1 MGLLGH
7 VQGQISCSL
16 ELTPLETGAA
26 HRQGTD
32 PLQGAFHGGG
42 HGAGAEH
49 VGAEVGAVVDAR
61 QHQIRCFVH
70 QFAQGQLHAIGRCA
84 AAGPGGHA
92 RCKQFVRPFGAQ
104 GGLQGQAVAGGGAF
118 LVGADHRDLVT
129 PGGRGR
135 SQGADPL
142 GEDPVVIADQD
153 PHGSADGWGE
163 PKRAGCLQSGPFRLC
178 SVSAPVT
185 LQQLTDQL
193 DALEQQASAEI
204 AEAAD
209 AAALEQLRVGLLGKK
224 GRLSGV
230 LGAMGKLP
238 GQERPVV
245 GQRANVLKTQVQ
257 TLLSDRLQAVQ
268 QAAMAERIARE
279 SIDVTAPPS
288 GIPMGHRHPLITTTE
303 EIVDLFLGLGYSV
316 AEGPEV
322 EKDHYNFTALNIPED
337 HPARD
342 MQDTFYLGADLL
354 MRTHTSPVQ
363 IRHLEQNPPP
373 VRIVAPG
380 RVYRRDAVDATHSP
394 VFHQVEVLAIDEGL
408 DFSHLRGTVMA
419 FLKAFFGDLPVRFR
433 ASYFPFT
440 EPSAEVDVQWR
451 GRWLEVM
458 GCGMVDPAVLEGLG
472 LDPERYSGF
481 AAGLGVE
488 RFCMVRHGIDD
499 IRRLYTSDLRFLE
512 QF

>member
-1 MGLLGH
+1 M
-7 VQGQISCSL
+7 
-16 ELTPLETGAA
+16 
-26 HRQGTD
+26 
-32 PLQGAFHGGG
+32 
-42 HGAGAEH
+42 
-49 VGAEVGAVVDAR
+49 
-61 QHQIRCFVH
+61 
-70 QFAQGQLHAIGRCA
+70 
-84 AAGPGGHA
+84 
-92 RCKQFVRPFGAQ
+92 
-104 GGLQGQAVAGGGAF
+104 
-118 LVGADHRDLVT
+118 
-129 PGGRGR
+129 
-135 SQGADPL
+135 
-142 GEDPVVIADQD
+142 
-153 PHGSADGWGE
+153 SATI
-163 PKRAGCLQSGPFRLC
+163 
-178 SVSAPVT
+178 T

-193 DALEQQASAEI
+193 EALE
-204 AEAAD
+204 AEAAAAI
-209 AAALEQLRVGLLGKK
+209 AAASAAADLEQLRISLLGKK

-238 GQERPVV
+238 GDQRPLV
-245 GQRANVLKTQVQ
+245 GQRANVLKAQVLE
-257 TLLSDRLQAVQ
+257 LLAQRLDAVRS
-268 QAAMAERIARE
+268 AALAEQLASE
-279 SIDVTAPPS
+279 ALDVTAPPM
-288 GIPMGHRHPLITTTE
+288 GLPVGHRHPLITTTDD
-303 EIVDLFLGLGYSV
+303 IVDLFCGLGYRV

-322 EKDHYNFTALNIPED
+322 ETDHYNFSALNIPED

-342 MQDTFYLGADLL
+342 MQDTFYLGGDRLL
-354 MRTHTSPVQ
+354 RTHTSPVQ
-363 IRHLEQNPPP
+363 IRFLEENPPP

-472 LDPERYSGF
+472 LDPERWSGF

>member
-1 MGLLGH
+1 M
-7 VQGQISCSL
+7 
-16 ELTPLETGAA
+16 
-26 HRQGTD
+26 
-32 PLQGAFHGGG
+32 
-42 HGAGAEH
+42 
-49 VGAEVGAVVDAR
+49 
-61 QHQIRCFVH
+61 
-70 QFAQGQLHAIGRCA
+70 
-84 AAGPGGHA
+84 
-92 RCKQFVRPFGAQ
+92 
-104 GGLQGQAVAGGGAF
+104 
-118 LVGADHRDLVT
+118 
-129 PGGRGR
+129 
-135 SQGADPL
+135 
-142 GEDPVVIADQD
+142 
-153 PHGSADGWGE
+153 SAT
-163 PKRAGCLQSGPFRLC
+163 
-178 SVSAPVT
+178 VS

-193 DALEQQASAEI
+193 EALE
-204 AEAAD
+204 AEAAEAISSAAD
-209 AAALEQLRVGLLGKK
+209 ADALEQLRIGLLGKK

-238 GQERPVV
+238 GNERPLV

-257 TLLSDRLQAVQ
+257 TLLSARLQAVKV
-268 QAAMAERIARE
+268 AAMEARIAAE
-279 SIDVTAPPS
+279 TLDVTAPAE
-288 GIPMGHRHPLITTTE
+288 GVPMGHRHPLVTTTE
-303 EIVDLFLGLGYSV
+303 EIVDLFCGLGYQV
-316 AEGPEV
+316 VEGPEV
-322 EKDHYNFTALNIPED
+322 ETDHHNFTALNIPPD

-342 MQDTFYLGADLL
+342 MQDTFYLQDNLL
-354 MRTHTSPVQ
+354 LRTHTSPVQ
-363 IRHLEQNPPP
+363 IRHLETHAPP

-394 VFHQVEVLAIDEGL
+394 VFHQVEVLAIDENL

-419 FLKAFFGDLPVRFR
+419 FLKAFFGDLPIRFR

>member
-1 MGLLGH
+1 M
-7 VQGQISCSL
+7 
-16 ELTPLETGAA
+16 
-26 HRQGTD
+26 
-32 PLQGAFHGGG
+32 
-42 HGAGAEH
+42 
-49 VGAEVGAVVDAR
+49 
-61 QHQIRCFVH
+61 
-70 QFAQGQLHAIGRCA
+70 
-84 AAGPGGHA
+84 
-92 RCKQFVRPFGAQ
+92 
-104 GGLQGQAVAGGGAF
+104 
-118 LVGADHRDLVT
+118 
-129 PGGRGR
+129 
-135 SQGADPL
+135 
-142 GEDPVVIADQD
+142 
-153 PHGSADGWGE
+153 
-163 PKRAGCLQSGPFRLC
+163 
-178 SVSAPVT
+178 
-185 LQQLTDQL
+185 QQLTDQL
-193 DALEQQASAEI
+193 DALEQQAAAEI

-224 GRLSGV
+224 GRISGV

-238 GQERPVV
+238 GQERPLV

-257 TLLSDRLQAVQ
+257 SLLGERLQAVK
-268 QAAMAERIARE
+268 QAAMAERIAKE
-279 SIDVTAPPS
+279 SLDVTAPAS
-288 GIPMGHRHPLITTTE
+288 GVPMGHRHPLITTTE

-322 EKDHYNFTALNIPED
+322 ERDHYNFTALNIPED

-342 MQDTFYLGADLL
+342 MQDTFYLGGDLL

-363 IRHLEQNPPP
+363 IRHLEDNPPP

>member
-1 MGLLGH
+1 MSAT
-7 VQGQISCSL
+7 IS
-16 ELTPLETGAA
+16 
-26 HRQGTD
+26 
-32 PLQGAFHGGG
+32 
-42 HGAGAEH
+42 
-49 VGAEVGAVVDAR
+49 
-61 QHQIRCFVH
+61 
-70 QFAQGQLHAIGRCA
+70 
-84 AAGPGGHA
+84 
-92 RCKQFVRPFGAQ
+92 
-104 GGLQGQAVAGGGAF
+104 
-118 LVGADHRDLVT
+118 
-129 PGGRGR
+129 
-135 SQGADPL
+135 
-142 GEDPVVIADQD
+142 
-153 PHGSADGWGE
+153 
-163 PKRAGCLQSGPFRLC
+163 
-178 SVSAPVT
+178 

-193 DALEQQASAEI
+193 DALE
-204 AEAAD
+204 AEAVSAIAAAVDAD
-209 AAALEQLRVGLLGKK
+209 ALEQLRVSLLGKK

-238 GQERPVV
+238 SEERPLV

-257 TLLSDRLQAVQ
+257 SLLGERLQVVKAAALADRLL
-268 QAAMAERIARE
+268 RE
-279 SIDVTAPPS
+279 TIDVTAPAS
-288 GIPMGHRHPLITTTE
+288 GIPVGHRHPLITTTE
-303 EIVDLFLGLGYSV
+303 QIVDLFCGLGYRV

-322 EKDHYNFTALNIPED
+322 ETDHYNFSALNIPED

-342 MQDTFYLGADLL
+342 MQDTFYLGGNLL
-354 MRTHTSPVQ
+354 LRTHTSPVQ
-363 IRHLEQNPPP
+363 IRYLEENPPP

-419 FLKAFFGDLPVRFR
+419 FLKAFFGDMPVRFR

-472 LDPERYSGF
+472 LDPERWSGF

>member
-1 MGLLGH
+1 M
-7 VQGQISCSL
+7 
-16 ELTPLETGAA
+16 
-26 HRQGTD
+26 
-32 PLQGAFHGGG
+32 
-42 HGAGAEH
+42 
-49 VGAEVGAVVDAR
+49 
-61 QHQIRCFVH
+61 
-70 QFAQGQLHAIGRCA
+70 
-84 AAGPGGHA
+84 
-92 RCKQFVRPFGAQ
+92 
-104 GGLQGQAVAGGGAF
+104 
-118 LVGADHRDLVT
+118 
-129 PGGRGR
+129 
-135 SQGADPL
+135 
-142 GEDPVVIADQD
+142 
-153 PHGSADGWGE
+153 SAT
-163 PKRAGCLQSGPFRLC
+163 
-178 SVSAPVT
+178 VS

-193 DALEQQASAEI
+193 DALEQRAAAEI
-204 AEAAD
+204 ADAAD
-209 AAALEQLRVGLLGKK
+209 AQALEELRVGLLGKK
-224 GRLSGV
+224 GRISAV

-238 GQERPVV
+238 GDERPLV

-257 TLLSDRLQAVQ
+257 TLLTDRLQAVKQ
-268 QAAMAERIARE
+268 VAMDERIARE
-279 SIDVTAPPS
+279 TLDVTAPAS

-322 EKDHYNFTALNIPED
+322 EQDHYNFTALNIPPD

-342 MQDTFYLGADLL
+342 MQDTFYLQGDRLL
-354 MRTHTSPVQ
+354 RTHTSPVQ

-408 DFSHLRGTVMA
+408 NFSHLRGTVMA

-451 GRWLEVM
+451 GKWLEVM

-472 LDPERYSGF
+472 LDPERWSGF

-488 RFCMVRHGIDD
+488 RFCMVRHGVDD
-499 IRRLYTSDLRFLE
+499 IRRLYTSDLRFLQ

>member
-1 MGLLGH
+1 
-7 VQGQISCSL
+7 
-16 ELTPLETGAA
+16 
-26 HRQGTD
+26 
-32 PLQGAFHGGG
+32 
-42 HGAGAEH
+42 
-49 VGAEVGAVVDAR
+49 
-61 QHQIRCFVH
+61 
-70 QFAQGQLHAIGRCA
+70 
-84 AAGPGGHA
+84 
-92 RCKQFVRPFGAQ
+92 
-104 GGLQGQAVAGGGAF
+104 
-118 LVGADHRDLVT
+118 
-129 PGGRGR
+129 
-135 SQGADPL
+135 
-142 GEDPVVIADQD
+142 
-153 PHGSADGWGE
+153 
-163 PKRAGCLQSGPFRLC
+163 
-178 SVSAPVT
+178 VSAPVT

-193 DALEQQASAEI
+193 DALEQQAAAEI

-224 GRLSGV
+224 GRISGV

-238 GQERPVV
+238 GQERPLV

-257 TLLSDRLQAVQ
+257 SLLGERLQAVK
-268 QAAMAERIARE
+268 QAAMAERIAKE
-279 SIDVTAPPS
+279 SLDVTAPAT
-288 GIPMGHRHPLITTTE
+288 GVPMGHRHPLITTTE

-322 EKDHYNFTALNIPED
+322 ERDHYNFTALNIPED

-342 MQDTFYLGADLL
+342 MQDTFYLGGDLL

-363 IRHLEQNPPP
+363 IRHLEENPPP

>member
-1 MGLLGH
+1 M
-7 VQGQISCSL
+7 
-16 ELTPLETGAA
+16 
-26 HRQGTD
+26 
-32 PLQGAFHGGG
+32 
-42 HGAGAEH
+42 
-49 VGAEVGAVVDAR
+49 
-61 QHQIRCFVH
+61 
-70 QFAQGQLHAIGRCA
+70 
-84 AAGPGGHA
+84 
-92 RCKQFVRPFGAQ
+92 
-104 GGLQGQAVAGGGAF
+104 
-118 LVGADHRDLVT
+118 
-129 PGGRGR
+129 
-135 SQGADPL
+135 
-142 GEDPVVIADQD
+142 
-153 PHGSADGWGE
+153 
-163 PKRAGCLQSGPFRLC
+163 
-178 SVSAPVT
+178 SAPVT

-193 DALEQQASAEI
+193 DALEQQAAAEI

-224 GRLSGV
+224 GRISGV

-238 GQERPVV
+238 GEERPLV

-257 TLLSDRLQAVQ
+257 SLLGERLQAVK

-279 SIDVTAPPS
+279 SLDVTAPAS
-288 GIPMGHRHPLITTTE
+288 GVPMGHRHPLITTTE

-322 EKDHYNFTALNIPED
+322 ERDHYNFTALNIPED

-342 MQDTFYLGADLL
+342 MQDTFYLGGDLL

-363 IRHLEQNPPP
+363 IRHLEENPPP

-458 GCGMVDPAVLEGLG
+458 GCGMVDPAGLEGLG

>member
-1 MGLLGH
+1 M
-7 VQGQISCSL
+7 
-16 ELTPLETGAA
+16 
-26 HRQGTD
+26 
-32 PLQGAFHGGG
+32 
-42 HGAGAEH
+42 
-49 VGAEVGAVVDAR
+49 
-61 QHQIRCFVH
+61 
-70 QFAQGQLHAIGRCA
+70 
-84 AAGPGGHA
+84 
-92 RCKQFVRPFGAQ
+92 
-104 GGLQGQAVAGGGAF
+104 
-118 LVGADHRDLVT
+118 
-129 PGGRGR
+129 
-135 SQGADPL
+135 
-142 GEDPVVIADQD
+142 
-153 PHGSADGWGE
+153 
-163 PKRAGCLQSGPFRLC
+163 
-178 SVSAPVT
+178 SAPVT

-193 DALEQQASAEI
+193 DALEQQAAAEI

-224 GRLSGV
+224 GRISGV

-238 GQERPVV
+238 GQERPLV

-257 TLLSDRLQAVQ
+257 SLLGERLQAVK

-279 SIDVTAPPS
+279 SLDVTAPAS
-288 GIPMGHRHPLITTTE
+288 GVPMGHRHPLITTTE

-322 EKDHYNFTALNIPED
+322 ERDHYNFTALNIPKD

-342 MQDTFYLGADLL
+342 MQDTFYLGGDLL

-363 IRHLEQNPPP
+363 IRHLEENPPP

>member
-1 MGLLGH
+1 M
-7 VQGQISCSL
+7 
-16 ELTPLETGAA
+16 
-26 HRQGTD
+26 
-32 PLQGAFHGGG
+32 
-42 HGAGAEH
+42 
-49 VGAEVGAVVDAR
+49 
-61 QHQIRCFVH
+61 
-70 QFAQGQLHAIGRCA
+70 
-84 AAGPGGHA
+84 
-92 RCKQFVRPFGAQ
+92 
-104 GGLQGQAVAGGGAF
+104 
-118 LVGADHRDLVT
+118 
-129 PGGRGR
+129 
-135 SQGADPL
+135 
-142 GEDPVVIADQD
+142 
-153 PHGSADGWGE
+153 SAT
-163 PKRAGCLQSGPFRLC
+163 
-178 SVSAPVT
+178 VS

-193 DALEQQASAEI
+193 DALEQRAAAEI
-204 AEAAD
+204 ADAAD
-209 AAALEQLRVGLLGKK
+209 AQALEDLRVGLLGKK
-224 GRLSGV
+224 GRISAV

-238 GQERPVV
+238 GDERPLV

-257 TLLSDRLQAVQ
+257 TLLADRLQAVKQ
-268 QAAMAERIARE
+268 VAMDERIARE
-279 SIDVTAPPS
+279 TLDVTAPAS

-322 EKDHYNFTALNIPED
+322 EQDHYNFTALNIPPD

-342 MQDTFYLGADLL
+342 MQDTFYLQGDRLL
-354 MRTHTSPVQ
+354 RTHTSPVQ

>member
-1 MGLLGH
+1 M
-7 VQGQISCSL
+7 
-16 ELTPLETGAA
+16 
-26 HRQGTD
+26 
-32 PLQGAFHGGG
+32 
-42 HGAGAEH
+42 
-49 VGAEVGAVVDAR
+49 
-61 QHQIRCFVH
+61 
-70 QFAQGQLHAIGRCA
+70 
-84 AAGPGGHA
+84 
-92 RCKQFVRPFGAQ
+92 
-104 GGLQGQAVAGGGAF
+104 
-118 LVGADHRDLVT
+118 
-129 PGGRGR
+129 
-135 SQGADPL
+135 
-142 GEDPVVIADQD
+142 
-153 PHGSADGWGE
+153 
-163 PKRAGCLQSGPFRLC
+163 
-178 SVSAPVT
+178 SAPVT

-193 DALEQQASAEI
+193 DALEQQATAEI
-204 AEAAD
+204 AQATDAD
-209 AAALEQLRVGLLGKK
+209 VLEQLRVGLLGKK

-238 GQERPVV
+238 GNERPMV

-257 TLLSDRLQAVQ
+257 TLLGERLQAVKK
-268 QAAMAERIARE
+268 AAMAERIARE
-279 SIDVTAPPS
+279 SIDVTAPAS

-303 EIVDLFLGLGYSV
+303 EIVDLFLDLGYSV

-337 HPARD
+337 HPALD
-342 MQDTFYLGADLL
+342 MQDTFYLQGDLL
-354 MRTHTSPVQ
+354 LRTHTSPVQ

-419 FLKAFFGDLPVRFR
+419 FLKAFFGNLPVRFR